1 VRRLVPRS
9 NQDEGIALPALNGD
23 NSWDFSWPAFCTI
36 QLVYAC
42 RSLVIACKRSFFQKI
57 CGNRKAVRSTESLQI
72 HQEIVNHMNKL
83 KYILTVGAIIACI
96 SPLMAQQ
103 KRISPHE
110 TISKAIDGNRIMI
123 VYGRP
128 YTKDPKTGQT
138 RKIWGELV
146 PYGEVWRTGAD
157 EATLLIT
164 QKPIVMGETTIPAG
178 AYTLRTL
185 PNEDGTAKL
194 IINKQIGQWGIGPG
208 SYDKDQDLARIDLKK
223 EALDAPVDQFTM
235 AISENPSGG
244 GILKMMWENTAF
256 STPFT
261 VQK

>member
-1 VRRLVPRS
+1 M
-9 NQDEGIALPALNGD
+9 
-23 NSWDFSWPAFCTI
+23 
-36 QLVYAC
+36 
-42 RSLVIACKRSFFQKI
+42 
-57 CGNRKAVRSTESLQI
+57 NRPI
-72 HQEIVNHMNKL
+72 NI
-83 KYILTVGAIIACI
+83 KYILTIGAIFAGL

-110 TISKAIDGNRIMI
+110 TVSKVIDGNRVTI

-128 YTKDPKTGQT
+128 YTKDPKTGQN

-164 QKPIVMGETTIPAG
+164 QKPIVIGETTIPAG
-178 AYTLRTL
+178 AYTLWTL

-208 SYDKDQDLARIDLKK
+208 SYDQEQDLARVDLKK

-235 AISENPSGG
+235 AIAKNPSGG
-244 GILKMMWENTAF
+244 GVLKMMWENTAF

-261 VQK
+261 VKK